1 MSVKICFDFHDIFVD
16 AKTAWIEAFSNLCN
30 EYKENAVIDYN
41 NKVSKKEICR
51 RYKLKYEEVEEVYRK
66 HLKPINRNIELAKE
80 IQKYHVIDL
89 ISLSRYTR
97 LKKDIEKISLEN
109 LFDKI
114 YSKLDV
120 IDRTDFCRNIVRVQI
135 G

>member
-1 MSVKICFDFHDIFVD
+1 MENGTLYIEGALDDEKKSYIKHNLHLPVKAQKRESTYSESIIEGQEGMSVKICFDFHDIFVD

-80 IQKYHVIDL
+80 
-89 ISLSRYTR
+89 
-97 LKKDIEKISLEN
+97 
-109 LFDKI
+109 F
-114 YSKLDV
+114 
-120 IDRTDFCRNIVRVQI
+120 RNIM
-135 G
+135 

>member
-1 MSVKICFDFHDIFVD
+1 M
-16 AKTAWIEAFSNLCN
+16 
-30 EYKENAVIDYN
+30 
-41 NKVSKKEICR
+41 
-51 RYKLKYEEVEEVYRK
+51 
-66 HLKPINRNIELAKE
+66 KPINRNIELAKE

-120 IDRTDFCRNIVRVQI
+120 IDRTDFLQKYSKGANWVIYFNHEESNLKIINKVIYVPIDINNITTTNDSITISRDKTI
-135 G
+135 IKIDF